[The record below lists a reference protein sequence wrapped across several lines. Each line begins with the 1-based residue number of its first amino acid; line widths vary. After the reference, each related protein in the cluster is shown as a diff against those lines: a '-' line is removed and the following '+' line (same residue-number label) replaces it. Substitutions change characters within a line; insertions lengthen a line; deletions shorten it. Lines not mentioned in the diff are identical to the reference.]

1 MTARKAGAVNR
12 ANDSPY
18 ALAFLM
24 RKRVTYLRVTG
35 AVVVV
40 TRVRRSN
47 VGLGGLQPLGDG
59 PVRITFS
66 PCQRHNEVQGE
77 NSSGIGRCCRVGVIG
92 MCGAA
97 DGRAFPIAFALH

>member
-1 MTARKAGAVNR
+1 NRFAARGLR
-12 ANDSPY
+12 PQ
-18 ALAFLM
+18 LAPISS
-24 RKRVTYLRVTG
+24 T

-66 PCQRHNEVQGE
+66 PCQRHNEMIVRCRLIGQWYIRRSRPLTTRSTE
-77 NSSGIGRCCRVGVIG
+77 HVSPCAMTSESSETRPRT
-92 MCGAA
+92 
-97 DGRAFPIAFALH
+97 